1 MRDPYYAT
9 NAFYD
14 ALVKIDDYETMRI
27 TEAAQKVQ
35 RSGFPEAYEDHAIDA
50 RALAS
55 VLTGYSP
62 GGLFTCVVHEP
73 TETRQRRPGDP
84 PGGARLRRPRHRRA
98 PARAR
103 TSRSTVAD
111 SDAGHRLG
119 WSVAQFVLAHG
130 VRLHPRRGRLRRQ
143 AVARRPGLRG
153 RLDLRRRSGR
163 RPRSA
168 IAMG

>member
-1 MRDPYYAT
+1 MGWGTAKQVRDPYYAT

-14 ALVKIDDYETMRI
+14 ALEKIDGYETMRI

-73 TETRQRRPGDP
+73 DR
-84 PGGARLRRPRHRRA
+84 ARRA
-98 PARAR
+98 ATGWCAR
-103 TSRSTVAD
+103 
-111 SDAGHRLG
+111 
-119 WSVAQFVLAHG
+119 
-130 VRLHPRRGRLRRQ
+130 
-143 AVARRPGLRG
+143 
-153 RLDLRRRSGR
+153 
-163 RPRSA
+163 
-168 IAMG
+168 